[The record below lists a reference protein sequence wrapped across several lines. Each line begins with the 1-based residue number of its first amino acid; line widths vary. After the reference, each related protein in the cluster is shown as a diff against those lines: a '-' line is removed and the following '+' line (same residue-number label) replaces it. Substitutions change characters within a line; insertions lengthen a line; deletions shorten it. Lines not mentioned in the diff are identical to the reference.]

1 MYVKEF
7 LNVES
12 NKLYADNRGLF
23 DDSILKMRV
32 LLKFAY
38 RTIRDDLTSE
48 EITDFGQNVIDSQS
62 PYLSALFDYA
72 AKYNPMRQ
80 NAFTTEKTG
89 NSQNTENGAE
99 TTTNTGTVSVVGNAT
114 DTPNSTTNTTKSAYN
129 ATESR
134 PAESVSVTGEN
145 TTNTTGTTTNNLSET
160 HNKNDTAQNQYSE
173 TVTVSG
179 VSSAEEI
186 ATAFEKYIQ
195 PYDYLAQEIINAVCA
210 LTWE

>member
-7 LNVES
+7 LNVET
-12 NKLYADNRGLF
+12 NKLYTDNRGLF
-23 DDSILKMRV
+23 DNTILQTRI
-32 LLKFAY
+32 LLKFSY
-38 RTIRDDLTSE
+38 RTIRDDLTPE
-48 EITDFGQNVIDSQS
+48 EITAFGQNVIDSQS

-80 NAFTTEKTG
+80 NTFTTEKAG
-89 NSQNTENGAE
+89 NSQNTENGEE

-160 HNKNDTAQNQYSE
+160 HNKNDTANNQYSE

-195 PYDYLAQEIINAVCA
+195 PYDYLAREIINAVCA
-210 LTWE
+210 MTWE